1 MVEISQQK
9 LKKLEEFDEM
19 MRIKLRERVRK
30 LKSHETALESLER
43 KLLMKL
49 AEMQKRENRMGKVY
63 YQTNWKSWQR
73 QKLKKKRKLLLSS

>member
-1 MVEISQQK
+1 MEAKIVWELDLWKKEKENEFMIKLSQQK

-49 AEMQKRENRMGKVY
+49 AEMQKRENRMGK
-63 YQTNWKSWQR
+63 
-73 QKLKKKRKLLLSS
+73 